1 MRISD
6 WSSDVFSSDLSGFHS
21 WRDCTGKGRHRSF
34 AGSAILASTRNPA
47 HAVPGVRARRHAGVP
62 GMAAADDD
70 DVKMVEIRHDS
81 DAFAK
86 GADSTPKAVAA
97 AKNCSARLARSEEH
111 TSELQA
117 LMRSSYAV

>member
-86 GADSTPKAVAA
+86 GADSTPKAVAEA
-97 AKNCSARLARSEEH
+97 TNCPARLESRGLAMATQKRH
-111 TSELQA
+111 WK
-117 LMRSSYAV
+117 RVG